1 MRVPVWIPLLVA
13 ALLALLG
20 SVYTVT
26 EGHGA
31 IVLNLGRVVRT
42 DMGPGLHFKW
52 PLIESA
58 LEFDRRLTVLDAEP
72 ERYLTSENK
81 DVSVD
86 FFAIGRIED
95 LRAFYRAT
103 GGNETFAI
111 DRLAP
116 IIKNALRNEIN
127 SRTLSQVVS
136 GDRSDIV
143 KRQLESINKGAAT
156 LGVRIID
163 LRLKQV
169 DLPTEGEVIGQVYRR
184 MRAQR
189 QQVASQL
196 RAEGDEAAQKIVADA
211 DRDRQVIEAE
221 AERGEHLRPGGQ
233 QGPGLLRL
241 PAQPGGLPRLVQG
254 RQYGHRA
261 RQGRPVPAVHEER
274 PLRSK
279 AGQLPAFTPK
289 RVPAGRRIPDN
300 PQKPDGHA
308 ALRLFPCLAHA
319 SKYQEQNRG
328 PVSRRSRG
336 PVGR

>member
-1 MRVPVWIPLLVA
+1 MRVPVWIPLVVA

-221 AERGEHLRPGGQ
+221 AERDAQKLRGEGDAQAASIYAQAANKDPGFYAFQRSLEAYRASFKDGNTVIVLDKDD
-233 QGPGLLRL
+233 PFL
-241 PAQPGGLPRLVQG
+241 
-254 RQYGHRA
+254 QYMKSDR
-261 RQGRPVPAVHEER
+261 
-274 PLRSK
+274 
-279 AGQLPAFTPK
+279 
-289 RVPAGRRIPDN
+289 
-300 PQKPDGHA
+300 
-308 ALRLFPCLAHA
+308 
-319 SKYQEQNRG
+319 
-328 PVSRRSRG
+328 
-336 PVGR
+336 